1 MNSVNLLPTNLR
13 PREAAGAR
21 QNGAYIALGVLGV
34 LLLAVTMYVIA
45 LNGITSNKNELA
57 ELNERKTQSDLR
69 AGALSSFG
77 DFQEVKATRVAS
89 VRSLAD
95 SRLDWERLLR
105 EISKVLPEGVW
116 LTGLEGSTTPEGTA
130 PAPAAGPAPGP
141 SLKVSG
147 CAKRQQT
154 VATTLLRLRQ
164 LNLAVD
170 VSLDESSRPEPTPGA
185 VVAAAPAPADTGGP
199 QDCGEDYT
207 FAATVVLAPAASEAE
222 EARQAP
228 VSLGGGS

>member
-1 MNSVNLLPTNLR
+1 MNSVNLLPSHLR

-21 QNGAYIALGVLGV
+21 ENGAYIALGVLGA
-34 LLLAVTMYVIA
+34 LLLAVTLYVTA
-45 LNGITSNKNELA
+45 LNGITSNENELA
-57 ELNERKTQSDLR
+57 ELQQRKTQSDLR

-77 DFQEVKATRVAS
+77 NFQEVKATRVAS
-89 VRSLAD
+89 VKSLAD

-116 LTGLEGSTTPEGTA
+116 LTSLEGSTVVDGTSA
-130 PAPAAGPAPGP
+130 APAAGQVPGP
-141 SLKVSG
+141 SLKVTG
-147 CAKRQQT
+147 CADRQQT

-164 LNLAVD
+164 LNLALD
-170 VSLDESSRPEPTPGA
+170 VSLDESSRPEPTPGPSEA
-185 VVAAAPAPADTGGP
+185 GAPEPAADGGV

-207 FAATVVLAPAASEAE
+207 FAATVVLNSAPSPTKES
-222 EARQAP
+222 RQAP

>member
-1 MNSVNLLPTNLR
+1 MNSVNLLPGHLR

-21 QNGAYIALGVLGV
+21 QNGAYIALGVLGL

-57 ELNERKTQSDLR
+57 ELEARKTQSDLR

-77 DFQEVKATRVAS
+77 DFQQVKATRVAS
-89 VRSLAD
+89 VKGLAD

-105 EISKVLPEGVW
+105 EISKVLPDGVW
-116 LTGLEGSTTPEGTA
+116 LTGLEGSTA
-130 PAPAAGPAPGP
+130 AAGTGATPSAGQAPGP

-185 VVAAAPAPADTGGP
+185 APAAAPATAATGGV

-207 FAATVVLAPAASEAE
+207 FAATVVLAPAAPETE
-222 EARQAP
+222 ETRQAP
-228 VSLGGGS
+228 ASLGGGS